1 MIVQFIRAIPIDL
14 DEAAMIDGADKSSVF
29 FRIILPQITPA
40 LVTAAIFSF
49 YWTWEDFLL
58 PLVYLNKPELYT
70 VSVALRTF
78 SDPGGITN
86 WGAVFA
92 MLGLSLV
99 PVFLIFVFFQ
109 RYIVEGIA
117 TTGLKG

>member
-1 MIVQFIRAIPIDL
+1 MDSDPNR
-14 DEAAMIDGADKSSVF
+14 
-29 FRIILPQITPA
+29 LPCI
-40 LVTAAIFSF
+40 S
-49 YWTWEDFLL
+49 
-58 PLVYLNKPELYT
+58 YLNKPELYT
-70 VSVALRTF
+70 VSVALRSF
-78 SDPGGITN
+78 SDPGGINN